1 MSPQHLAFI
10 DLFAGV
16 GGFHLALQKHAS
28 CVFVSEWNTP
38 SQQTYLANFGED
50 MDTFDVAINGDITQ
64 IKPQSIPHHD
74 ILCGGFPCQPF
85 SIAGKQEG
93 FEHPTQGTLFFNIL
107 QIIEHHQPEVLF
119 LENVKNLLGHDK
131 GRTFEII
138 CDSLTNAG
146 YFLKFKVLNGKT
158 HGNVPQNR
166 ERLFIVGFRSK
177 ECRDRFEFP
186 EAIPLTKTIADCLE
200 KGDIPD
206 KYYQTNLESA
216 SVQKM
221 LLGVTKKNTI
231 YQYRRVYMRE
241 NKDGV
246 CPTLTA
252 NMGTGGHNVP
262 LILDDRGVRKLTPRE
277 CFNFQGYPED
287 FVLPNLADSHL
298 YKQAGNSV
306 VVPLVARI
314 TDEIVKALDKD

>member
-1 MSPQHLAFI
+1 MSPKNLSFI

-16 GGFHLALQKHAS
+16 GGFHLALQKHAK
-28 CVFVSEWNTP
+28 CAFVSEWNIH
-38 SQQTYLANFGED
+38 SMQTYVANFGQEMAD
-50 MDTFDVAINGDITQ
+50 SHTEINGDITE
-64 IKPQSIPHHD
+64 IDPLDVPSHN

-85 SIAGKQEG
+85 SIAGKREG
-93 FEHPTQGTLFFNIL
+93 FNHQTQGTLFFNIL
-107 QIIEHHQPEVLF
+107 QIIDANKPDVLF
-119 LENVKNLLGHDK
+119 LENVKNLLSHDK
-131 GRTFEII
+131 GHTFEVI
-138 CDSLTNAG
+138 CDSLIQSG
-146 YFLKFKVLNGKT
+146 YSIKFKVLNGKT

-166 ERLFIVGFRSK
+166 ERLFIVGFRDPLQA
-177 ECRDRFEFP
+177 DRFEFP

-200 KGDIPD
+200 KGEIPA
-206 KYYQTNLESA
+206 KYYQTNLSSP
-216 SVQKM
+216 SVQRM

-262 LILDDRGVRKLTPRE
+262 IIMDDVGVRKLTPRE

-287 FVLPNLADSHL
+287 FVLPHLSDSHL

-314 TDEIVKALDKD
+314 ADAIVKSF